1 MLDTKIRNGTLKE
14 LEMVTELERKCFPEA
29 EAAKRNAFEL
39 RLSNYSKTFWVLE
52 CEGKILSMINGMP
65 TDERDLCDQMYEN
78 TSLFV
83 PDGEWLMLFGVASDP
98 EYRRNGLAS
107 RLMSYVIEETKKQGR
122 TGIVLTC
129 KNELLNFYSRFGF
142 VNEGV
147 SDSSHGGAE
156 WYQMRLNFRDELFR
170 CVEKGDEYS
179 FYIRNRRYLLY
190 GWNQCDGIYL
200 NVADEGG
207 NIIWQAAGREWK
219 VCAEKFRLYYSS
231 LH

>member
-1 MLDTKIRNGTLKE
+1 MLDITIRNGTIE
-14 LEMVTELERKCFPEA
+14 DLEMVTELEKKCFPEA

-39 RLSNYSKTFWVLE
+39 RLSNYSNTFWVLE
-52 CEGKILSMINGMP
+52 IEGKILSMINGMP

-129 KNELLNFYSRFGF
+129 KNELLNFYRRFGF

-156 WYQMRLNFRDELFR
+156 WYQMRLVFRDELFR
-170 CVEKGDEYS
+170 CTKNGEDYS
-179 FYIRNRRYLLY
+179 FYAGNRRYLLY

-200 NVADEGG
+200 NLEDDNGSLV
-207 NIIWQAAGREWK
+207 WQAAGRSREE
-219 VCAEKFRLYYSS
+219 CAEKFISFYQDMF
-231 LH
+231 